1 MKFKQIKDKVK
12 YIAQRVVAWTFIAAI
27 TLLIMSFIVG
37 VVKIA
42 WYGIN

>member
-1 MKFKQIKDKVK
+1 MKFKQIKDKAK
-12 YIAQRVVAWTFIAAI
+12 SITQKIIGWTFIAAI

-42 WYGIN
+42 WYGIS